1 MLIHRLNGAADHKTR
16 GEVTV
21 FGWNLILGHLRSL
34 RFFLIPLVVCTILN
48 SIDNLSILCG
58 SFIIIMLPAGSKLF
72 NIL

>member
-21 FGWNLILGHLRSL
+21 FGWNLILGHSRSL
-34 RFFLIPLVVCTILN
+34 RFFLVVCTILN

-72 NIL
+72 DIL